1 MEPTAKALELLSNI
15 DLFMKLDPREL
26 KALAEIAESELH
38 KAARIIF
45 RQGDP
50 SDYFCVV
57 LSGTYECY
65 LWEDLL
71 KIERSICVFNRG
83 DVFGEM
89 GLLTDD
95 KRSAFVRARTAGEVL
110 KFSREAFLG
119 LLARDSRVALSLAKT
134 LAQRLN
140 AANKARG
147 IKLEQIASYP
157 LKKEV
162 VQVLPLQV
170 ILRHKVLPMA
180 RHEDQIT
187 IGIVDPSDQ
196 IARNTVAEF
205 LKNLHVQWVCLSQP
219 DFENFRDKRLFDM
232 LNDQSKAAPGI
243 SAELVYLSSKGSA
256 PADATSASG
265 KLLDEII
272 STAIDAGASDL
283 HFEPGPAGVA
293 VRARIDGRLVDL
305 APSLG
310 FNIYKPIVSRVKAL
324 SDLDITETR
333 LPQDAV
339 LRLRYG
345 ARNIDF
351 RVSTVPSP
359 RAEAVVCR
367 LFDPQSRKLD
377 FDNLIASRPIGDL
390 VKKLFYLP
398 SGLVLVTGPTGS
410 GKTTTLYAGIQ
421 ARQQQSP
428 ASKLVTVEDPVEYEL
443 SGATQI
449 QVNTAIGLTFETI
462 LRSALRQDPDII
474 LIGEIRDKTSM
485 EIALE
490 AALTGHVVFSSM
502 HTNDVFE
509 TVMRLRQRGIEPY
522 VIASALRG
530 VVSQR
535 LVSRLCSACV
545 EEYSMEDET
554 LSKLRASGIID
565 SDSAIKG
572 WKAPGCSHCRMTGR
586 RGRMGLYEVLV
597 VTPELRESIEREESG
612 VQMEKL
618 ASPGSYLPMKSYARF
633 VLEKGLV
640 SAEDL
645 LEILP
650 AAVET

>member
-1 MEPTAKALELLSNI
+1 MEPNAKALELLSNI
-15 DLFMKLDPREL
+15 DLFMKLDHREL
-26 KALAEIAESELH
+26 KALAEIAETESH
-38 KAARIIF
+38 KTGRVVF

-57 LSGTYECY
+57 LSGAYECY

-71 KIERSICVFNRG
+71 KIERPICVFNRG

-95 KRSAFVRARTAGEVL
+95 KRSAFVRTRTPGEVL
-110 KFSREAFLG
+110 KFSREAFIG
-119 LLARDSRVALSLAKT
+119 LLSRDSRVALSLAKT

-140 AANKARG
+140 AANRARG

-162 VQVLPLQV
+162 VQLLPLQV
-170 ILRHKVLPMA
+170 ILRHKVLPLA
-180 RHEDQIT
+180 RLEDQIT
-187 IGIVDPSDQ
+187 VGIVDPSDQ
-196 IARNTVAEF
+196 VARSTVAEF
-205 LKNLHVQWVCLSQP
+205 LKNIHVQWVCVSQP
-219 DFENFRDKRLFDM
+219 EFENFRDKRLFDM
-232 LNDQSKAAPGI
+232 VNDQAKAPVGFT
-243 SAELVYLSSKGSA
+243 AELVYLSSKGSP

-265 KLLDEII
+265 KMLDEII

-293 VRARIDGRLVDL
+293 VRARVDGRLVDL
-305 APSLG
+305 APSLS
-310 FNIYKPIVSRVKAL
+310 FASYKPIVSRVKAL

-345 ARNIDF
+345 NRNIDF

-377 FDNLIASRPIGDL
+377 FDNLIVSRPIGEL
-390 VKKLFYLP
+390 VRKLFYLP
-398 SGLVLVTGPTGS
+398 AGLVLVTGPTGS
-410 GKTTTLYAGIQ
+410 GKTTTLYAGVQ

-428 ASKLVTVEDPVEYEL
+428 TNKLVTVEDPVEYEL

-462 LRSALRQDPDII
+462 LRSALRQDPDVI
-474 LIGEIRDKTSM
+474 LIGEIRDKASM

-530 VVSQR
+530 IISQR

-545 EEYSMEDET
+545 EESPLDSET
-554 LSKLRASGIID
+554 HRKLRASGIID
-565 SDSAIKG
+565 ASYSGKG

-586 RGRMGLYEVLV
+586 RGRVGLYEVLV
-597 VTPELRESIEREESG
+597 VTPELREAIEREESG
-612 VQMEKL
+612 VQLEKMV
-618 ASPGSYLPMKSYARF
+618 SPGSYLSMKSYARF
-633 VLEKGLV
+633 VLEKGLA
-640 SAEDL
+640 SAGDL
-645 LEILP
+645 IEILP
-650 AAVET
+650 AAVEA